1 MKFAL
6 LSGAEA
12 AAGASVL
19 TDGVKKAIEN
29 GLANLNAT
37 ASDVILL
44 VIPVTIGVIAL
55 SAGINYAIKKIK
67 GVLSKAS

>member
-1 MKFAL
+1 MKFGL
-6 LSGAEA
+6 LDPAYSGV
-12 AAGASVL
+12 SVL
-19 TDGVKKAIEN
+19 TDAVKKSVEH
-29 GLANLNAT
+29 GLADLNAT